1 VDLRKPENVE
11 KLYRD
16 ATSMG
21 RPLDAAALN
30 AGAGRGGKFVDG
42 DLEADLNIV
51 DLNVR
56 STVHLAKLVLTDMAE
71 RGTGKVLLT
80 SSIVAMM
87 PGSFQTMY
95 NASKSFIQSFAEAL
109 HDEMRDTDV
118 TVTALM
124 PGPTDTDFFRRADML
139 DTAVGKMPFK
149 DDPAKVAQQG
159 FDALMRGDRKVVA
172 ESTSTKLIGI
182 VSRFLPDSVRA
193 AANRLISMPIA
204 RR

>member
-1 VDLRKPENVE
+1 
-11 KLYRD
+11 
-16 ATSMG
+16 M
-21 RPLDAAALN
+21 
-30 AGAGRGGKFVDG
+30 
-42 DLEADLNIV
+42 
-51 DLNVR
+51 
-56 STVHLAKLVLTDMAE
+56 
-71 RGTGKVLLT
+71 LLT

-124 PGPTDTDFFRRADML
+124 PGPDRHRLLPAHRIL

-159 FDALMRGDRKVVA
+159 FEALMRGERKVVA

-182 VSRFLPDSVRA
+182 VSRFLPDSVKA

>member
-1 VDLRKPENVE
+1 
-11 KLYRD
+11 
-16 ATSMG
+16 M
-21 RPLDAAALN
+21 
-30 AGAGRGGKFVDG
+30 
-42 DLEADLNIV
+42 
-51 DLNVR
+51 
-56 STVHLAKLVLTDMAE
+56 
-71 RGTGKVLLT
+71 LLT

-124 PGPTDTDFFRRADML
+124 PGPTDTDFFRRTGML

-159 FDALMRGDRKVVA
+159 FEALMRGERKVVA
-172 ESTSTKLIGI
+172 DATSTTLIGI
-182 VSRFLPDSVRA
+182 VSRVVPASGKA

>member
-1 VDLRKPENVE
+1 
-11 KLYRD
+11 
-16 ATSMG
+16 
-21 RPLDAAALN
+21 
-30 AGAGRGGKFVDG
+30 
-42 DLEADLNIV
+42 
-51 DLNVR
+51 
-56 STVHLAKLVLTDMAE
+56 
-71 RGTGKVLLT
+71 
-80 SSIVAMM
+80 
-87 PGSFQTMY
+87 MY
-95 NASKSFIQSFAEAL
+95 NASKSFMQSFAEAL
-109 HDEMRDTDV
+109 NDEMRDTV

-172 ESTSTKLIGI
+172 ESTSTKLMGI
-182 VSRFLPDSVRA
+182 VNRFLPDSVKA